1 MNQVLTIVAAKLR
14 MGRHAIASVRTES
27 KLKIAVISFSAIAL
41 WVGAFLMFAYGLDWL
56 LRFGTDV
63 GGSARGIG
71 SIIMARMLGM
81 LSMTVFFM
89 LIFSNVLVAFSTV
102 YRSQEVT
109 YLLQAPL
116 SFRAFFIARF
126 IECVAFSSWA
136 LAFLGS
142 PLIIAYGLTTK
153 APASFY
159 VAALLFFIPFVIL
172 PAAIGAAVTLVLVR
186 IFPRM
191 RVRTMVLL
199 GILAVCL
206 FFFFWRE
213 RFSAAQLAQDTFL
226 PAVLDVTAQ
235 TQSPFL
241 PSYWAARG
249 ILAAAARNYPECVFN
264 LLLLT
269 ANALMALLLA
279 AALAQRIF
287 YLGWSSLAGID
298 RTRLKPLGRGILG
311 RLDAMLRLVP
321 NPARALVVKDIKLFW
336 RDATQ
341 WSQFVIFF
349 GIMAVYIA
357 NLRNTS
363 KYYEQEFWRSW
374 IACLNIGACTLILAT
389 LTSRFVFPLV
399 SLEGRRFW
407 IVGLAPLS
415 FRHLV
420 WQKFWLSVATTSS
433 FTVALAALSGTM
445 LKLEP
450 IYFWLTLYSVSITNF
465 GLAGLAVG
473 LGALYPNF
481 QQDNPARIV
490 SGLGGT
496 LNFLLS
502 IGYITLI
509 VGAQTLML
517 QWRVMSLF
525 ASQAAFHAALV
536 AVLVFVTLLTAGAVV
551 IPMRMGLRNLDN
563 MEF

>member
-1 MNQVLTIVAAKLR
+1 
-14 MGRHAIASVRTES
+14 
-27 KLKIAVISFSAIAL
+27 VISFSAIAL
-41 WVGAFLMFAYGLDWL
+41 WVGAFVMFAHGLDWL
-56 LRFGTDV
+56 VRFGTDV
-63 GGSARGIG
+63 GGGARGIG
-71 SIIMARMLGM
+71 SIIMARMVGV
-81 LSMTVFFM
+81 LSLTVFFM
-89 LIFSNVLVAFSTV
+89 LIFSNILVAFSTV

-136 LAFLGS
+136 LAYLGS
-142 PLIIAYGLTTK
+142 PLIIAYGLAND
-153 APASFY
+153 APVAFY
-159 VAALLFFIPFVIL
+159 GAALLFFVPFIIL
-172 PAAIGAAVTLVLVR
+172 PAAIGAAITLVLVR
-186 IFPRM
+186 IFPRI

-206 FFFFWRE
+206 FFLFWGE
-213 RFSAAQLAQDTFL
+213 RLNPGQLSQDTFL
-226 PAVLDVTAQ
+226 PAVLDVTTQ

-249 ILAAAARNYPECVFN
+249 ILAAATRNYRECVFDF
-264 LLLLT
+264 LLLT
-269 ANALMALLLA
+269 SNALMALLIT

-311 RLDAMLRLVP
+311 RLDSLLRAVP
-321 NPARALVVKDIKLFW
+321 NPARALVIKDIRLFW

-349 GIMAVYIA
+349 GIMAVYFA

-363 KYYEQEFWRSW
+363 KYYEEDFWRSW

-407 IVGLAPLS
+407 IVGLAPLKVQQ
-415 FRHLV
+415 LV

-433 FTVALAALSGTM
+433 FTVALAAFSGIM
-445 LKLEP
+445 LKLDP
-450 IYFWLTLYSVSITNF
+450 IYFWLTLYSVCITNF

-473 LGALYPNF
+473 LGSLYPNF

-502 IGYITLI
+502 IAYITLI
-509 VGAQTLML
+509 VAAQTIML

-525 ASQAAFHAALV
+525 ASEAAFYGAL
-536 AVLVFVTLLTAGAVV
+536 AGVLVFVSLLTAGAVV
-551 IPMRMGLRNLDN
+551 IPMRMGLRNLEQ